1 LTIFLHRKKKLLN
14 YDEVNLIS
22 PIKEEE
28 EEVEVHRPLTR
39 QQLVLVMPT
48 MTLRGRS
55 KTGALPK
62 KKRVAK
68 LWWSYWS
75 PILLLKTKQWHFVGD
90 PRLVLYRR
98 KNVLPSSGDL
108 PILFLNTN
116 PITNDIQIHMIVT
129 LMKNKYNAAFIKQ
142 VLYIFNV

>member
-28 EEVEVHRPLTR
+28 GEVEVHQPLTR
-39 QQLVLVMPT
+39 QQHVLEMRT

-68 LWWSYWS
+68 LW
-75 PILLLKTKQWHFVGD
+75 
-90 PRLVLYRR
+90 
-98 KNVLPSSGDL
+98 
-108 PILFLNTN
+108 
-116 PITNDIQIHMIVT
+116 
-129 LMKNKYNAAFIKQ
+129 
-142 VLYIFNV
+142 